1 MWQQDKNQLDLDNNS
16 EGESESETY
25 CQIEFH
31 IAKENLTVI
40 HKADCGVQIQIVC
53 LKNDLQTIFHLL
65 PCEQEWYLRDRIM
78 EDNRTLEDYGITGT
92 SSSGRNS
99 VQIYIRDKRKH
110 S

>member
-1 MWQQDKNQLDLDNNS
+1 
-16 EGESESETY
+16 
-25 CQIEFH
+25 
-31 IAKENLTVI
+31 
-40 HKADCGVQIQIVC
+40 
-53 LKNDLQTIFHLL
+53 FHLL